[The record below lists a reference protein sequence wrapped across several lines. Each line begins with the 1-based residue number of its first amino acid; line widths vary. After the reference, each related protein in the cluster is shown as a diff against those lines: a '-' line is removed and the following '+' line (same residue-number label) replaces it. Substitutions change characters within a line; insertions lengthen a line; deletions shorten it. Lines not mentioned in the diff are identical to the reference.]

1 MKRII
6 LTLMSAALVA
16 GFTPTADAA
25 DKKPA
30 KKEAAKKGQPSKKK
44 RTTYPYRGTISKIDG
59 NMFMFKQK
67 NGERTIAIGEGAKIT
82 KDGKKAKA
90 SDLKVGGYVTGSV
103 KKVDGKEVA
112 QSVYMKPKPAPRTK
126 GKGKKPAKKKKSDDS

>member
-1 MKRII
+1 MKKIL
-6 LTLMSAALVA
+6 LTLMSAAIVA
-16 GFTPTADAA
+16 GFTPTVDAA

-30 KKEAAKKGQPSKKK
+30 KKEAAKKSKSAKKK
-44 RTTYPYRGTISKIDG
+44 RTTYPYRGIISKIDG
-59 NMFMFKQK
+59 NKFTFKQK

-112 QSVYMKPKPAPRTK
+112 QSVYMKPKPAPKNRT
-126 GKGKKPAKKKKSDDS
+126 KGKKPAKKKKSDDS